1 MRRLHCPN
9 CGRGV
14 AWKLFIV
21 SQYTCPSCGTTST
34 WSSRHRRLALWV
46 WAAIFM
52 ASVGAGE
59 ALTTARW
66 AAYLVALG
74 LALPATAL
82 FSYAFLGNLET
93 RQYDRLHQPSEIAA
107 KLREADTLV
116 AQGMPSADVARAVGV
131 SQATYARWR
140 RQYGKLLSTTPSSSA
155 QQAQGT
161 ERRS

>member
-1 MRRLHCPN
+1 
-9 CGRGV
+9 
-14 AWKLFIV
+14 
-21 SQYTCPSCGTTST
+21 
-34 WSSRHRRLALWV
+34 
-46 WAAIFM
+46 M

-66 AAYLVALG
+66 AMYLVALG

-93 RQYDRLHQPSEIAA
+93 RQYERLHQPSEIAT

-116 AQGMPSADVARAVGV
+116 AQGMSSADVARAVGV

-140 RQYGKLLSTTPSSSA
+140 RQYGKLLSTTTSSSA